1 MIKNKIIIL
10 SMAAL
15 LLNVPIKSYSYSL
28 NNIQLATSNSSSSEA
43 PSQGSDTVQPPS
55 SESGSE
61 SNSGSSSGSGES
73 SNQPSTGGS
82 SSDSNTQNKP
92 LENKGGNNNVE
103 LEGGIGE
110 WGPNKD
116 DSLPKFEGENAN
128 PDNKLEEG
136 QYYTISATVPLKMEF
151 LIKNENE
158 NGSSPNGKFITPYYK
173 VINNGSHTLNVNFES
188 FEYATSST
196 SKISDEIQ
204 EQLGKLYVV
213 GNPTPNNGNVEMK
226 LSLVYDRPSNSYF
239 KKINLVPTNSPTEN
253 APTITSKLSSSS
265 NTTQLLGTLDA
276 NEEGR
281 LYYASD
287 LWESPKSE
295 NIQTGVTADF
305 NLKISFS
312 IDRKVTESNPA
323 EGTTG
328 NEQQEQT
335 N

>member
-10 SMAAL
+10 SMAAI
-15 LLNVPIKSYSYSL
+15 LLNVPITSYSYSL
-28 NNIQLATSNSSSSEA
+28 NNIQLATSSSTQTPSE
-43 PSQGSDTVQPPS
+43 GSDTIQPPS

-61 SNSGSSSGSGES
+61 SNSGSGES
-73 SNQPSTGGS
+73 SNQPSNGGS
-82 SSDSNTQNKP
+82 SSDSNAPNKP

-103 LEGGIGE
+103 LDGGIGE

-116 DSLPKFEGENAN
+116 DSLPKFEGDYEN
-128 PDNKLEEG
+128 PDNKLEDG
-136 QYYTISATVPLKMEF
+136 QYVTISATVPLKMEF

-173 VINNGSHTLNVNFES
+173 VINNGSNTLNVNFES

-204 EQLGKLYVV
+204 EKLGKLYVV
-213 GNPTPNNGNVEMK
+213 QNPTANNGNVEMK

-239 KKINLVPTNSPTEN
+239 KKIDLMPTNSPTN
-253 APTITSKLSSSS
+253 APTITSRLSNSS
-265 NTTQLLGTLDA
+265 NTTQVLGTLDA

-281 LYYASD
+281 LYYSSD

-295 NIQTGVTADF
+295 NIETGVTADF
-305 NLKISFS
+305 DLKISFS
-312 IDRKVTESNPA
+312 IDKKITENNPS
-323 EGTTG
+323 EGATG
-328 NEQQEQT
+328 NNQQE
-335 N
+335 